1 MTEDYKKLAEEASKL
16 NLKIKLDTLKL
27 KKIKKELI
35 DLMIERNVSKIQA
48 SDSRI
53 IKSTWKSRFSTVL
66 RKEFNKLEDKKKE
79 EFFNKGL
86 LKIQYKLDNKKYE
99 ELKNKQEKSEL
110 DQYII
115 DRKNIIFLTMRLTP
129 QAKKILNQSEINLRS
144 EKISWEETIELP
156 DGRIIYWNTEADGE
170 FDYQEWELE
179 EEERERLA
187 EEEGGYDPGV
197 ARHGDDEDNEYD
209 DEDDNH

>member
-99 ELKNKQEKSEL
+99 E
-110 DQYII
+110 
-115 DRKNIIFLTMRLTP
+115 
-129 QAKKILNQSEINLRS
+129 
-144 EKISWEETIELP
+144 
-156 DGRIIYWNTEADGE
+156 
-170 FDYQEWELE
+170 
-179 EEERERLA
+179 
-187 EEEGGYDPGV
+187 
-197 ARHGDDEDNEYD
+197 
-209 DEDDNH
+209 